1 MLGGV
6 FGDALLEFI
15 ECDGHTQQ
23 IRLGDVGIGTEGAV
37 GFHEFFVPRAALD
50 ELASDID
57 HFQVKPAWLAELGK
71 VAEGSQV
78 TLGAYNR
85 PWR

>member
-1 MLGGV
+1 MRSPSRLPGHGPLLWV
-6 FGDALLEFI
+6 LLLPLFLLLAGCALLQPPQSPA
-15 ECDGHTQQ
+15 D
-23 IRLGDVGIGTEGAV
+23 
-37 GFHEFFVPRAALD
+37 AAW
-50 ELASDID
+50 
-57 HFQVKPAWLAELGK
+57 QAELGK